1 MKKALLKNSVKEIKN
16 TYKRFISILLM
27 AFLGVGFFAG
37 LRATS
42 PDMLRTIDNYY
53 KEQNVYDIQ
62 VLSTLGLTS
71 NDVEEISKIENVE
84 RVSKSYEIDGKI
96 DIDNKE
102 IITKF
107 ITIED
112 VNKPILLNGNMP
124 QNQDECLVEESF
136 LTSNN
141 KKIGDTIT
149 VDIEDTQN
157 DDGEKIKYLKTN
169 ELKIVGTVKS
179 PLFIARDRG
188 TSKLGSGKINYYIY
202 IPENNINASDI
213 YTNIY
218 VTVKDAK
225 KYETSSKEYEDYI
238 EEVKENIEQIKE
250 KQEKERHDTLVAKAQ
265 EKLDDAEEEY
275 NSKKQDGQTKIDDA
289 SKEIEDGKKKIGE
302 AESEIKQNREKAD
315 NEFKNADNKIAQAKK
330 DIENNEKTLN
340 DKEKEANAQIENL
353 KNQKSQLEDNLNQV
367 NQTLADTQKQY
378 NLILNA
384 LENASLPEEQKN
396 QYELQK
402 AQLEAGINTLNE
414 NKEKVQSGIK
424 QIDDG
429 IEEGTKEIKNAKKQI
444 EQAKNELSKQEKT
457 LSNKKKTTYNQIEK
471 AEKELADKKQ
481 ELQDGEEELNKNK
494 KEFETQIKDAEKKLG
509 DAKEKISEIENPKW
523 YILDRNSNSG
533 YVSFIQ
539 DTKSIDN
546 ISKVFPVVFFIV
558 ATLISLTSMTRMVE
572 EQRGQIG
579 TLKALGYNK
588 LQIMMKYIIYAGIAT
603 IVGSVLGMCV
613 GFIILPEIIWMMYGM
628 MYQMTDKILISFN
641 WKYGGIGLILI
652 SICII
657 GATIYTT
664 LKELVSTPS
673 VLMRPKAPKGGN
685 RVIMEKIPFIWK
697 RLNFSQKVTVRNIFR
712 YKKRFFM
719 TIIGILG
726 CTALILTGF
735 GVKDS
740 VKQIIP
746 NQFENVFMYDM
757 QISLKESLTEEKRQ
771 EFKNKLTQNSE
782 IKKAVSIYMTSETAV
797 NGDNEENVQ
806 IIVPENQDE
815 LDGIINIKDIKNKK
829 QTIKLTENEICLTDK
844 AAQLLG
850 VKAGDTL
857 ILKDVDEN
865 EVNIKISNVV
875 ENYVSHYVYMTK
887 ETYKK
892 LYNKDF
898 KANVVFIQNVKLND
912 EEQDKLAKEIMNM
925 SEVSG
930 IVNMTSTMKSID
942 DMMNLLNYVVIVLI
956 VSAGLLAFVV
966 LYNLANVNISERIR
980 ELATIKVLGFYDK
993 EVYDYIARE
1002 TVILTI
1008 IGIALG
1014 LVGGYFL
1021 NYYLMGTCEIN
1032 MLRFSKTIKLI
1043 SYVYASLITIVFT
1056 LIVNIATYFAL
1067 KKIDMI
1073 ESLKS
1078 VE

>member
-53 KEQNVYDIQ
+53 KEQNVYDMQI
-62 VLSTLGLTS
+62 LSTLGLTS
-71 NDVEEISKIENVE
+71 KDVEEISKIKNVE
-84 RVSKSYEIDGKI
+84 KVSKSYETDGKI

-124 QNQDECLVEESF
+124 QNQNECLVEESF
-136 LTSNN
+136 LATNN

-169 ELKIVGTVKS
+169 ELKIVGAVKS

-202 IPENNINASDI
+202 ISEDNINASDI

-218 VTVKDAK
+218 VTVKDAE

-238 EEVKENIEQIKE
+238 EEIKSNIEQIKE
-250 KQEKERHDTLVAKAQ
+250 KQESERHDTLVQKAQ
-265 EKLDDAEEEY
+265 EKLNDAEDEY
-275 NSKKQDGQTKIDDA
+275 NSKKQEGQTKIDDA
-289 SKEIEDGKKKIGE
+289 SKKIEDGKKKIE
-302 AESEIKQNREKAD
+302 DAELEIKQNKSKAD
-315 NEFKNADNKIAQAKK
+315 NEFKNAENKISTAEKE
-330 DIENNEKTLN
+330 IEKNEKNLN
-340 DKEKEANAQIENL
+340 NKEQEVNNQMENL
-353 KNQKSQLEDNLNQV
+353 ENQKNQLEENLNQINKTLENSQEQYNLILEALKNENLQEEQRNQYEYQKSQLED
-367 NQTLADTQKQY
+367 
-378 NLILNA
+378 
-384 LENASLPEEQKN
+384 
-396 QYELQK
+396 
-402 AQLEAGINTLNE
+402 GINTLNE
-414 NKEKVQSGIK
+414 NKEKAQNGIK
-424 QIDDG
+424 QIDEG
-429 IEEGTKEIKNAKKQI
+429 IAAGTKEIQNAKKQI
-444 EQAKNELSKQEKT
+444 ENAKNELSKQEKT
-457 LSNKKKTTYNQIEK
+457 LNSKKKTTYNQIEN
-471 AEKELADKKQ
+471 AEKEIANKRK
-481 ELQDGEEELNKNK
+481 ELQDAEEELNKNRQ
-494 KEFETQIKDAEKKLG
+494 EFETQIKDAEKELS

-588 LQIMMKYIIYAGIAT
+588 LQIMMEYIIYAGIAT
-603 IVGSVLGMCV
+603 IVGSILGMCI
-613 GFIILPEIIWMMYGM
+613 GFVILPEIIWMMYGM

-685 RVIMEKIPFIWK
+685 RVIMEKISFIWK
-697 RLNFSQKVTVRNIFR
+697 RLDFSHKVTVRNIFR

-746 NQFENVFMYDM
+746 NQFENVFEYDM
-757 QISLKESLTEEKRQ
+757 QISLKESLSDDERKDFKEKL
-771 EFKNKLTQNSE
+771 EQNDKIE
-782 IKKAVSIYMTSETAV
+782 KAISIYMTSETAV
-797 NGDNEENVQ
+797 NGTNEEDVQ
-806 IIVPENQDE
+806 IIVPKNQDE

-829 QTIKLTENEICLTDK
+829 QNIKLSENEVCLTDK
-844 AAQLLG
+844 AAQLLD
-850 VKAGDTL
+850 VKAGDNLT
-857 ILKDVDEN
+857 LKDADEN

-887 ETYKK
+887 ETYKN

-898 KANVVFIQNVKLND
+898 KANVIFTQNVELSD
-912 EEQDKLAKEIMNM
+912 EEQDKLAKEIMDMND
-925 SEVSG
+925 VSG
-930 IVNMTSTMKSID
+930 IVNMASTMKSID
-942 DMMNLLNYVVIVLI
+942 DMMSLLNYVVIVLI

-993 EVYDYIARE
+993 EVYDYVARE

-1032 MLRFSKTIKLI
+1032 MLRFSKTIKPI

-1056 LIVNIATYFAL
+1056 LIVNVATYFAL

>member
-1 MKKALLKNSVKEIKN
+1 MKKALLKDSVKEIKN

-62 VLSTLGLTS
+62 IVSTLGLTS
-71 NDVEEISKIENVE
+71 KDIEEISKIENVDK
-84 RVSKSYEIDGKI
+84 VSKSYEIDGKI
-96 DIDNKE
+96 NIENKE

-112 VNKPILLNGNMP
+112 LNKPVLLNGKMP
-124 QNQDECLVEESF
+124 QSQDECLVEESF
-136 LTSNN
+136 LTANN
-141 KKIGDTIT
+141 KKIGDILE
-149 VDIEDTQN
+149 VDIEDTSN
-157 DDGEKIKYLKTN
+157 DDGEKIKYLKSD

-202 IPENNINASDI
+202 ISEENINASDV

-225 KYETSSKEYEDYI
+225 NHETSSKEYEDYI
-238 EEVKENIEQIKE
+238 EQVKTNIEEIKE
-250 KQEKERHDTLVAKAQ
+250 KQEQERHDSLVTIAQ
-265 EKLDDAEEEY
+265 NKLNDAENEY
-275 NSKKQDGQTKIDDA
+275 NSKKQEGQEKIDEA
-289 SKEIEDGKKKIGE
+289 SKELEDGKKQIEE
-302 AESEIKQNREKAD
+302 AEAKIKQNKAKAD
-315 NEFKNADNKIAQAKK
+315 SQFKDAENKIADGKK
-330 DIENNEKTLN
+330 EIEENEKTLN
-340 DKEKEANAQIENL
+340 EKEQEVNIQIEKL
-353 KNQKSQLEDNLNQV
+353 QKQKKQLEENLSKIDQGAAGG
-367 NQTLADTQKQY
+367 QEQY
-378 NLILNA
+378 NLIQN
-384 LENASLPEEQKN
+384 
-396 QYELQK
+396 
-402 AQLEAGINTLNE
+402 
-414 NKEKVQSGIK
+414 GIK
-424 QIDDG
+424 QIDEA
-429 IEEGTKEIKNAKKQI
+429 ISEGKNELQNAKKQI
-444 EQAKNELSKQEKT
+444 ENAKNELTKQEET
-457 LSNKKKTTYNQIEK
+457 LNSKKKITYNQIEK
-471 AEKELADKKQ
+471 AEKEIESKKQ

-494 KEFETQIKDAEKKLG
+494 QEFESQIKDAEKELN

-523 YILDRNSNSG
+523 YILDRNSNAG

-539 DTKSIDN
+539 DTKSIEN

-603 IVGSVLGMCV
+603 VVGSILGMCV
-613 GFIILPEIIWMMYGM
+613 GFVILPEIIWKMYGM

-657 GATIYTT
+657 GATIYTS
-664 LKELVSTPS
+664 LKELISTPS

-685 RVIMEKIPFIWK
+685 RVILEKIPFIWK
-697 RLNFSQKVTVRNIFR
+697 RLDFSHKVTVRNIFR

-746 NQFENVFMYDM
+746 NQFENVFKYDM
-757 QISLKESLTEEKRQ
+757 QISLKETLSQQERQ
-771 EFKNKLTQNSE
+771 DFKNILEQNE
-782 IKKAVSIYMTSETAV
+782 KVKKAISIYMTSQIAV
-797 NGDNEENVQ
+797 NGDASEDVQ

-829 QTIKLTENEICLTDK
+829 QTIKLSENEICLTDK
-844 AAQLLG
+844 AAHLLG
-850 VKAGDTL
+850 VKAGDNLTL
-857 ILKDVDEN
+857 RDADEK
-865 EVNIKISNVV
+865 EVNIKISNIV
-875 ENYVSHYVYMTK
+875 ENYVSHYIYMTK
-887 ETYKK
+887 ETYQNI
-892 LYNKDF
+892 YGKDF
-898 KANVVFIQNVKLND
+898 EANVIFIQNIDLTD
-912 EEQDKLAKEIMNM
+912 EEQDVLAKEIMDLN
-925 SEVSG
+925 EVSG
-930 IVNMTSTMKSID
+930 IVNMTSTIKSID

-956 VSAGLLAFVV
+956 VAAGLLAFVV

-993 EVYDYIARE
+993 EVYDYVARE

-1008 IGIALG
+1008 IGIGLG
-1014 LVGGYFL
+1014 LVRRIFFELLFDGDL
-1021 NYYLMGTCEIN
+1021 
-1032 MLRFSKTIKLI
+1032 
-1043 SYVYASLITIVFT
+1043 
-1056 LIVNIATYFAL
+1056 
-1067 KKIDMI
+1067 
-1073 ESLKS
+1073 
-1078 VE
+1078 